1 MKINKPTSLLK
12 YIINHLQTFVPVDY
26 HTNKDHAKKLG
37 ETILTSIEDLY
48 KCFANNLFLAKCPLN
63 IFDVR
68 VYSIFLIIIGRNVY
82 KYDPNSRLADRVYLL
97 NRYLHGCDIYH
108 KVKMPKEFFLNY
120 AKNIILVNT
129 NYGNK
134 LVVYHGVTVG
144 AINGKIP
151 IIGDEVVI
159 MPNCIISGNSIIGS
173 NVTISAG
180 VKVINQNIP
189 DNTLVFQA
197 ENGRDLFFKE
207 NSDKYMANY
216 FLKD

>member
-1 MKINKPTSLLK
+1 
-12 YIINHLQTFVPVDY
+12 
-26 HTNKDHAKKLG
+26 
-37 ETILTSIEDLY
+37 
-48 KCFANNLFLAKCPLN
+48 
-63 IFDVR
+63 
-68 VYSIFLIIIGRNVY
+68 
-82 KYDPNSRLADRVYLL
+82 
-97 NRYLHGCDIYH
+97 
-108 KVKMPKEFFLNY
+108 
-120 AKNIILVNT
+120 
-129 NYGNK
+129 
-134 LVVYHGVTVG
+134 
-144 AINGKIP
+144 
-151 IIGDEVVI
+151 